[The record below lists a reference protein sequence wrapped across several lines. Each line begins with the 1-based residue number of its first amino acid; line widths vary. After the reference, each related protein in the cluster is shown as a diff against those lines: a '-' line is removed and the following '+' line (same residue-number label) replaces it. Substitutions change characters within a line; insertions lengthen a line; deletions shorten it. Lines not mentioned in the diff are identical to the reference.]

1 MKTTGSLLDVSMDFK
16 TGKGKVAVLIDTK
29 DLDVLDVISDF
40 KDKKLDIE
48 IKKHVEKRSGKANR
62 YFWEL
67 LGQVCDRKHLDEL
80 EEYRRRVK
88 ELGIFRVSKIPSQDF
103 ETLKKTWENWGKAW
117 FCEVGDTELIGDI
130 EFKIVFLY
138 YGSSSFNQQQ
148 MSRLIDNLVQD
159 CKASGIETKS
169 PEEIE
174 SMLKEYDTK

>member
-1 MKTTGSLLDVSMDFK
+1 MKTTGSLLDVSMDFR
-16 TGKGKVAVLIDTK
+16 TGKGKLALLIDTT
-29 DLDVLDVISDF
+29 DLEVLDVISNF

-48 IKKHVEKRSGKANR
+48 IKKHIEKRSGKSNR

-67 LGQVCDRKHLDEL
+67 LEEVCDRKKIDKL

-103 ETLKKTWENWGKAW
+103 ETLKKTWENWGEAW
-117 FCEVGDTELIGDI
+117 FCEVGDTEIIGDI

-138 YGSSSFNQQQ
+138 YGSSSFSKQQ

-159 CKASGIETKS
+159 CKAIGIETKS
-169 PEEIE
+169 PKEIE
-174 SMLKEYDTK
+174 SMLKEYDKK

>member
-16 TGKGKVAVLIDTK
+16 TGKGKVALLIDTS
-29 DLDVLDVISDF
+29 DLEVLEVISDL
-40 KDKKLDIE
+40 KEKKLDID
-48 IKKHVEKRSGKANR
+48 IKKHVEKRSGKSNR

-67 LGQVCDRKHLDEL
+67 LGQACEKKHIDKL

-88 ELGIFRVSKIPSQDF
+88 ELGIFRVSRIPAEDF
-103 ETLKKTWENWGKAW
+103 ETLKKTWENWGEAW
-117 FCEVGDTELIGDI
+117 FCEVGDTEIIGDM

-138 YGSSSFNQQQ
+138 YGSSSFNKEQ

-159 CKASGIETKS
+159 CKAAGIETKS

-174 SMLKEYDTK
+174 SMLKEYDQK

>member
-1 MKTTGSLLDVSMDFK
+1 MKTTGEILDLSMDFK
-16 TGKGKVAVLIDTK
+16 TGKGKVALLIDTK
-29 DLDVLDVISDF
+29 DLDTLEILAKLKEAKLDV
-40 KDKKLDIE
+40 E
-48 IKKHVEKRSGKANR
+48 IKKHTEKRSGKSNR

-67 LGQVCDRKHLDEL
+67 LGQVCARKHLDEL

-88 ELGIFRVSKIPSQDF
+88 ELGIFRVSKIPSQDY

-117 FCEVGDTELIGDI
+117 FCEVGDTEIIGDI

-138 YGSSSFNQQQ
+138 YGSSSFNKQQ

-159 CKASGIETKS
+159 CKAIGVETKS

-174 SMLKEYDTK
+174 SMLKEYDKK

>member
-1 MKTTGSLLDVSMDFK
+1 MKSTGELLDVSLDFK
-16 TGKGKVAVLIDTK
+16 TGKGKVALLIDTS
-29 DLDVLDVISDF
+29 DLDVLDLLANLRE
-40 KDKKLDIE
+40 KKLDID
-48 IKKHVEKRSGKANR
+48 IKKHIEKRSGKSNR

-67 LGQVCDRKHLDEL
+67 LGQVCERKHLDEL

-88 ELGIFRVSKIPSQDF
+88 ELGIFRVSRIPSQDL

-117 FCEVGDTELIGDI
+117 FCEVGDTEIIGDM

-138 YGSSSFNQQQ
+138 YGSSSFNKNQ

-159 CKASGIETKS
+159 CRAIGIETKS

-174 SMLKEYDTK
+174 SMLREYDKK

>member
-1 MKTTGSLLDVSMDFK
+1 MKTTGKLLDVSMDFT
-16 TGKGKVAVLIDTK
+16 TGKGKVALLIDTT
-29 DLDVLDVISDF
+29 DLEVLDIINNF
-40 KDKKLDIE
+40 KELKLDID
-48 IKKHVEKRSGKANR
+48 IKKHVEKRSGKSNR

-67 LGQVCDRKHLDEL
+67 LGQVCDRKGLDEL

-88 ELGIFRVSKIPSQDF
+88 ELGIFRVSRIPLQDL

-117 FCEVGDTELIGDI
+117 FCEVGDTEIIGDI

-138 YGSSSFNQQQ
+138 YGSSSFNKKQ

-159 CKASGIETKS
+159 CKSIGIETKS

-174 SMLKEYDTK
+174 SMLKEYDKK